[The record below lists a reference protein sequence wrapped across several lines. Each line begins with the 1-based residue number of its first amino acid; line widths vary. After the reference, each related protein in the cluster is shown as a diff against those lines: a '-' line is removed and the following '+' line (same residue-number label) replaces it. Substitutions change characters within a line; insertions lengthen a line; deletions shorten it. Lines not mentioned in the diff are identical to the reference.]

1 MVFFEDLRPSD
12 IPLSKIID
20 GLYNFFPDIEK
31 NEIKFFYHG
40 TYNVFEVKNRYIFR
54 IPDKSL
60 RNQKGVELILNEVK
74 ILQHVRK
81 YVSVEIPDPIFLSID
96 PECPIMGY
104 KKIKGIPL
112 HKAFNKIP
120 NEKQLK
126 IACNVGEF
134 LTELHSKNL
143 FKDAIKNKIIGD
155 VFSCKRYRE
164 NLKQYFET
172 IQDSV
177 FFLLNEAQKKWIIR
191 VFTSFLDNITNF
203 EFNFSIIHGDFDTSN
218 IIINPHNFKVQGIV
232 DFEESRVY
240 DRAADFLFYEEGE
253 KFRNKIISAYKE
265 PIDNNFEERMEFLY
279 KLSCLGYF
287 SYGINNNI
295 PDLIDQGFKLLK
307 KRMDQFPKLNS

>member
-1 MVFFEDLRPSD
+1 MVFFEDLRPCD
-12 IPLSKIID
+12 IPISKIID
-20 GLYNFFPDIEK
+20 GLYKFFSDIKK

-40 TYNVFEVKNRYIFR
+40 TYNVFEVKKCYIFR

-74 ILQHVRK
+74 ILHHIRK
-81 YVSVEIPDPIFLSID
+81 YVSLEIPDPIFLSSD
-96 PECPIMGY
+96 PDCPIMGY
-104 KKIKGIPL
+104 KKIKGMPL

-126 IACNVGEF
+126 IASNIGEF
-134 LTELHSKNL
+134 LTELHSKSL

-155 VFSCKRYRE
+155 VFSCKRYKE
-164 NLKQYFET
+164 NLQKYFDT

-177 FFLLNEAQKKWIIR
+177 FILLNEAQQQWIVR
-191 VFTSFLDNITNF
+191 VFTSFLDNNANF
-203 EFNFSIIHGDFDTSN
+203 DFDFSIVHGDFDISN
-218 IIINPHNFKVQGIV
+218 ILINPHNFDIQGIV

-253 KFRNKIISAYKE
+253 KFQKKVISAYKE

-279 KLSCLGYF
+279 KISILGYF
-287 SYGINNNI
+287 SYGINNDI
-295 PDLIDQGFKLLK
+295 PDLIEQGFKLLK
-307 KRMDQFPKLNS
+307 KRMDQFPK